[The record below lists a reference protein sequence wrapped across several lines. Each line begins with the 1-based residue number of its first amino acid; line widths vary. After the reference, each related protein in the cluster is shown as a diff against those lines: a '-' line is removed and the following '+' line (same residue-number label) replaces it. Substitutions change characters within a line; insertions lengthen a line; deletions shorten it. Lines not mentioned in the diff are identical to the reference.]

1 MFNNKKVIIFDID
14 GTLLDTIGIWNEI
27 DKEVIKAI
35 GGEIHENIGAE
46 RDHFLANNR
55 VGNIYLNYDKYL
67 KERYNSKLE
76 LEEIHELRKGICY
89 EILKTKVDFK
99 ENADKFIKIA
109 KDKGFTLV
117 IASNTTNFDMNI
129 YKNENKNIMN
139 KCNIDDTFDLIL
151 LKDAV
156 NNSKPDPEIYLKVLD
171 ELNINTKDCITIE
184 DSLSG
189 VIAAKTANIDVINI
203 YDKYS
208 DSDRDEINELSD
220 YKVKGFN
227 ELINIIEKIQS

>member
-1 MFNNKKVIIFDID
+1 MFKDKKVIIFDID

-35 GGEIHENIGAE
+35 GGEIHDNIGLE
-46 RDHFLANNR
+46 RDNFLANNR
-55 VGNIYLNYDKYL
+55 VGNIYLNYDNYL

-76 LEEIHELRKGICY
+76 FNEIHELRKKICY
-89 EILKTKVDFK
+89 ETLKTKVDFK

-109 KDKGFTLV
+109 KEKGFILA

-129 YKNENKNIMN
+129 YKNENKNIMS

-151 LKDAV
+151 LKDDV
-156 NNSKPDPEIYLKVLD
+156 HNSKPDPEIYLKLLD
-171 ELNINTKDCITIE
+171 ELNINTSDCITIE

-208 DSDRDEINELSD
+208 DNDRDEINELSD
-220 YKVKGFN
+220 YKVKDFN